1 MILNMQAQQKEID
14 LSKVVLVL
22 KENKKRIT
30 ISTGITTLIAIV
42 YCLIATPIFTAA
54 TILNPPKL
62 TDAGS
67 GASQMLS
74 GLAAIG
80 GGGGLLSQKTDAD
93 VTIAIMKTTAMK
105 DLVISK
111 FDLQKLLE
119 KKDIELTRRSLDD
132 KVKFIPD
139 MKSGFIEI
147 DVDDKDPTLAAA
159 LANYYVIALGQMV
172 SNISYG
178 KSTIKYQFFNQ
189 QLDKAESSLNI
200 AEEAVKQFALKNGII
215 AGQQVSIVANLATQL
230 QAQLVVAQA
239 QLQSMSLYAS
249 NDNPDYIE
257 LNSKIASYKNQLD
270 KLNNS
275 ASPDPIGVPAGLAPE
290 LAKQYGG
297 LMRDVMFRQE
307 VYKIIARQ
315 YEANRLDSV
324 SELTPVGIQVV
335 DPAVIPLYKSKP
347 KRANVIVGGF
357 MLGLIASSIY
367 FIVRNRKKFIVE
379 IEGKANN

>member
-1 MILNMQAQQKEID
+1 MQAQQKEID

-22 KENKKRIT
+22 KENKKRIA

-54 TILNPPKL
+54 TIINPPKL

-67 GASQMLS
+67 GAAQLIG
-74 GLAAIG
+74 GLAALG

-93 VTIAIMKTTAMK
+93 VTIAIMKTNAMK

-111 FDLQKLLE
+111 FDLQKLL
-119 KKDIELTRRSLDD
+119 KQKDIELTRRTLDG
-132 KVKFIPD
+132 KVNFIPD

-147 DVDDKDPTLAAA
+147 DVDDRDPKLAAS

-178 KSTIKYQFFNQ
+178 KSNIKYQFFNQ
-189 QLDKAESSLNI
+189 QLDKAESSLNN
-200 AEEAVKQFALKNGII
+200 AEEAVKQFALKNGIL

-239 QLQSMSLYAS
+239 QLQAMNLYAS
-249 NDNPDYIE
+249 PDNPDYIE
-257 LNSKIASYKNQLD
+257 LNSQIASYKGQLD

-290 LAKQYGG
+290 LAKQYAG

-347 KRANVIVGGF
+347 KRSKLVVGGLI
-357 MLGLIASSIY
+357 LGLISSSVY
-367 FIVRNRKKFIVE
+367 FILRNRKKIIVE
-379 IEGKANN
+379 IESEIKP

>member
-1 MILNMQAQQKEID
+1 MISNMQAQQQEID

-22 KENKKRIT
+22 KENKKRIA

-54 TILNPPKL
+54 TIINPPKL

-67 GASQMLS
+67 GAAQLIG
-74 GLAAIG
+74 GLAAL
-80 GGGGLLSQKTDAD
+80 GGGGLLNQKTDAD
-93 VTIAIMKTTAMK
+93 VTIAIMKTNAMK
-105 DLVISK
+105 DMIISK
-111 FDLQKLLE
+111 FDLQKLLK
-119 KKDIELTRRSLDD
+119 KKDIELTRRTLDS
-132 KVKFIPD
+132 KVKFTTD
-139 MKSGFIEI
+139 MKSGFVEI

-159 LANYYVIALGQMV
+159 VANYYVIALGQMV

-178 KSTIKYQFFNQ
+178 KSNIKYQFFNQ
-189 QLDKAESSLNI
+189 QLEKAESSLNT
-200 AEEAVKQFALKNGII
+200 AEEAVKQFALQNGII
-215 AGQQVSIVANLATQL
+215 AGQQVIIVANLATQL

-239 QLQSMSLYAS
+239 QLQAMSLYAS
-249 NDNPDYIE
+249 PDNPDYIE
-257 LNSKIASYKNQLD
+257 LNSQIASYKGQLD

-290 LAKQYGG
+290 LAKQYAG

-347 KRANVIVGGF
+347 KRLNILVGGF
-357 MLGLIASSIY
+357 MLGLIANSVY
-367 FIVRNRKKFIVE
+367 FILRNRKKIIVE
-379 IEGKANN
+379 INENK

>member
-1 MILNMQAQQKEID
+1 MQAQQKEID

-22 KENKKRIT
+22 KENKKRIA
-30 ISTGITTLIAIV
+30 ISTGVTTFIAIV

-54 TILNPPKL
+54 TIINPPKL

-67 GASQMLS
+67 GAAQLIG
-74 GLAAIG
+74 GLAALG
-80 GGGGLLSQKTDAD
+80 GGGGLYQKTDAD
-93 VTIAIMKTTAMK
+93 VTIAILNTGALKN
-105 DLVISK
+105 LVIQK
-111 FDLQKLLE
+111 FDLVKLF
-119 KKDIELTRRSLDD
+119 KQKDIELTRRNLAG

-139 MKSGFIEI
+139 MKSGFVEI
-147 DVDDKDPTLAAA
+147 DVDDKDPKLAAA

-178 KSTIKYQFFNQ
+178 KSNAKFQFFNQ

-200 AEEAVKQFALKNGII
+200 AEEAVKQFALQNGII
-215 AGQQVSIVANLATQL
+215 AGQQVNIVANLATQL

-239 QLQSMSLYAS
+239 QLQAMSLYAS
-249 NDNPDYIE
+249 PDNPDYIE
-257 LNSKIASYKNQLD
+257 LNSRIASYKGQLD

-290 LAKQYGG
+290 LAKQYAG

-335 DPAVIPLYKSKP
+335 DPAVVPLYKSKP
-347 KRANVIVGGF
+347 KRLKVVVGGF
-357 MLGLIASSIY
+357 MLGLMASSVY
-367 FIVRNRKKFIVE
+367 FILRNRKKIIVE
-379 IEGKANN
+379 VGNEKSVN

>member
-1 MILNMQAQQKEID
+1 MISNMQAQQKEID

-22 KENKKRIT
+22 KENKKRIA

-42 YCLIATPIFTAA
+42 YFLIATPIFTAT
-54 TILNPPKL
+54 TIINPPRL

-80 GGGGLLSQKTDAD
+80 GGGGFLNQKTDAD
-93 VTIAIMKTTAMK
+93 VAIAILNTGALKN
-105 DLVISK
+105 LVIKK
-111 FDLQKLLE
+111 FDLVKLL
-119 KKDIELTRRSLDD
+119 KQKDMELTRRSLAS

-139 MKSGFIEI
+139 MKSGFLEI
-147 DVDDKDPTLAAA
+147 DVDDKDPKLAAE

-178 KSTIKYQFFNQ
+178 KSNNKYQFFNQ
-189 QLDKAESSLNI
+189 QLVKAESSLNT

-215 AGQQVSIVANLATQL
+215 AGEQVNIVASLATQL

-239 QLQSMSLYAS
+239 QLQAMSLYAS
-249 NDNPDYIE
+249 PDNPDYIE
-257 LNSKIASYKNQLD
+257 LNSRIASYKGQLD
-270 KLNNS
+270 KLNNF

-290 LAKQYGG
+290 LAKQYAG

-335 DPAVIPLYKSKP
+335 DPAVVPLYKSKP
-347 KRANVIVGGF
+347 KRLNILVGGF
-357 MLGLIASSIY
+357 MFGLIASSVY
-367 FIVRNRKKFIVE
+367 FILRNRKKIIVE
-379 IEGKANN
+379 VGNK

>member
-1 MILNMQAQQKEID
+1 M
-14 LSKVVLVL
+14 
-22 KENKKRIT
+22 
-30 ISTGITTLIAIV
+30 
-42 YCLIATPIFTAA
+42 
-54 TILNPPKL
+54 
-62 TDAGS
+62 
-67 GASQMLS
+67 
-74 GLAAIG
+74 
-80 GGGGLLSQKTDAD
+80 SQKTDAD
-93 VTIAIMKTTAMK
+93 VTIAIMKTNAMK
-105 DLVISK
+105 DMIINK

-119 KKDIELTRRSLDD
+119 KKDIELTRRTLDG

-139 MKSGFIEI
+139 MKSGFVEI
-147 DVDDKDPTLAAA
+147 DVDDKDPKLAAA
-159 LANYYVIALGQMV
+159 IANYYVIALGQMI

-178 KSTIKYQFFNQ
+178 KSNIKYQFFNQ
-189 QLDKAESSLNI
+189 QLDKAESSLDI
-200 AEEAVKQFALKNGII
+200 AEEAVKQFALQNGII

-239 QLQSMSLYAS
+239 QLQAMSLYAS
-249 NDNPDYIE
+249 PDNPDYIE
-257 LNSKIASYKNQLD
+257 LSSRIASYKGQLD

-290 LAKQYGG
+290 LAKQYAG

-347 KRANVIVGGF
+347 KRLKVVVGGL
-357 MLGLIASSIY
+357 MLGLIASSVY
-367 FIVRNRKKFIVE
+367 FILRNRKKIIVE
-379 IEGKANN
+379 IESEIKP

>member
-1 MILNMQAQQKEID
+1 MQAQQKEID

-22 KENKKRIT
+22 KENKKLIA

-54 TILNPPKL
+54 TIINPPKL

-67 GASQMLS
+67 GAAQLIG
-74 GLAAIG
+74 GLAALG

-93 VTIAIMKTTAMK
+93 VTIAILNTGALK
-105 DLVISK
+105 DLVIQK
-111 FDLQKLLE
+111 FDLVKLF
-119 KKDIELTRRSLDD
+119 KQKDIELARRSLAG

-139 MKSGFIEI
+139 MKSGFVEI
-147 DVDDKDPTLAAA
+147 DVDDKDPKLAAA

-178 KSTIKYQFFNQ
+178 KSNAKFQFFNQ

-200 AEEAVKQFALKNGII
+200 AEEAVKQFALKNGIL

-230 QAQLVVAQA
+230 QAQIVVAQA
-239 QLQSMSLYAS
+239 QLQAMSLYAS
-249 NDNPDYIE
+249 PDNPDYIE
-257 LNSKIASYKNQLD
+257 LNSRIASYKGQLD

-290 LAKQYGG
+290 LAKQYAG

-347 KRANVIVGGF
+347 KRLKVVVGGL
-357 MLGLIASSIY
+357 MLGLIASSVY
-367 FIVRNRKKFIVE
+367 FILGNRKRIIVE
-379 IEGKANN
+379 VESKINN

>member
-1 MILNMQAQQKEID
+1 MISNMQAQQKEID

-22 KENKKRIT
+22 NENKKRIA

-54 TILNPPKL
+54 TIINPPKL

-67 GASQMLS
+67 DASQMLS
-74 GLAAIG
+74 GLAAI

-105 DLVISK
+105 DLVIRK

-119 KKDIELTRRSLDD
+119 KKDIELTRRTLDG

-147 DVDDKDPTLAAA
+147 DVDDKDPKLAAA

-178 KSTIKYQFFNQ
+178 KSNAKFQFFNQ
-189 QLDKAESSLNI
+189 QLDKAESSLNT
-200 AEEAVKQFALKNGII
+200 AEEAVNQFALQNGIL

-239 QLQSMSLYAS
+239 QLQAMSLYAS
-249 NDNPDYIE
+249 PDNPDYIE
-257 LNSKIASYKNQLD
+257 LNSQIASYKGQLD

-290 LAKQYGG
+290 LAKQYAG

-335 DPAVIPLYKSKP
+335 DPAVVPLYKSKP
-347 KRANVIVGGF
+347 KRLKVVVGGL
-357 MLGLIASSIY
+357 MLGLIASSVY
-367 FIVRNRKKFIVE
+367 FILRNRKKIIVE
-379 IEGKANN
+379 IESEIKP

>member
-1 MILNMQAQQKEID
+1 MQAQQKEID

-22 KENKKRIT
+22 KENKKRIA

-42 YCLIATPIFTAA
+42 YCLIATPIFTGA
-54 TILNPPKL
+54 TIINPPKL
-62 TDAGS
+62 TDAGL
-67 GASQMLS
+67 GAAQLIG
-74 GLAAIG
+74 GLAALG
-80 GGGGLLSQKTDAD
+80 GGGGLLNQKTDAD
-93 VTIAIMKTTAMK
+93 VTIAIMKTNAMK

-111 FDLQKLLE
+111 FDLQQLL
-119 KKDIELTRRSLDD
+119 KQKDIELTRRTLDG

-147 DVDDKDPTLAAA
+147 DVDDKDPKLAAA

-178 KSTIKYQFFNQ
+178 KSNAKFQFFNQ

-239 QLQSMSLYAS
+239 QLQAMSLYAS
-249 NDNPDYIE
+249 PDNPDYIE
-257 LNSKIASYKNQLD
+257 LNSQIASYKGQLD

-290 LAKQYGG
+290 LAKQYAG

-307 VYKIIARQ
+307 VYEIIARQ

-347 KRANVIVGGF
+347 KRLKVVVGGL
-357 MLGLIASSIY
+357 MLGLIASSVY
-367 FIVRNRKKFIVE
+367 FILRNRKKIIIEVE
-379 IEGKANN
+379 SKVNN

>member
-1 MILNMQAQQKEID
+1 MQAQQKEID

-22 KENKKRIT
+22 KENKKRIA
-30 ISTGITTLIAIV
+30 ISTGVTTFIAIV

-54 TILNPPKL
+54 TIINPPKL

-67 GASQMLS
+67 GAAQLIG
-74 GLAAIG
+74 GLAALG
-80 GGGGLLSQKTDAD
+80 GGGGFLSQKTDAD
-93 VTIAIMKTTAMK
+93 VTIAILNTGALKN
-105 DLVISK
+105 LVIQK
-111 FDLQKLLE
+111 FDLVKLF
-119 KKDIELTRRSLDD
+119 KQKDIELTRRNLAG

-139 MKSGFIEI
+139 MKSGFVEI
-147 DVDDKDPTLAAA
+147 DVDDKDPKLAAA

-178 KSTIKYQFFNQ
+178 KSNAKFQFFNQ
-189 QLDKAESSLNI
+189 QLDRAESSLNI
-200 AEEAVKQFALKNGII
+200 AEEAVKQFALQNGII
-215 AGQQVSIVANLATQL
+215 AGQQVNIVANLATQL

-239 QLQSMSLYAS
+239 QLQAMSLYAS
-249 NDNPDYIE
+249 PDNPDYIE
-257 LNSKIASYKNQLD
+257 LNSRIASYKGQLD

-290 LAKQYGG
+290 LAKQYAG

-335 DPAVIPLYKSKP
+335 DPAVVPLYKSKP
-347 KRANVIVGGF
+347 KRLKVVVGGF
-357 MLGLIASSIY
+357 MLGLMASSVY
-367 FIVRNRKKFIVE
+367 FILRNRKKIIVE
-379 IEGKANN
+379 VGNEKSVN

>member
-1 MILNMQAQQKEID
+1 MISNMQAQQKEID

-22 KENKKRIT
+22 KENKKRIA

-54 TILNPPKL
+54 TIINPPKL

-67 GASQMLS
+67 GAAQLIG
-74 GLAAIG
+74 GLAALG

-93 VTIAIMKTTAMK
+93 VTIAIMKTNAMK

-111 FDLQKLLE
+111 FDLQKLL
-119 KKDIELTRRSLDD
+119 KQKDIELTRRTLDG
-132 KVKFIPD
+132 KVNFIPD

-147 DVDDKDPTLAAA
+147 DVDDRDPKLAAS

-178 KSTIKYQFFNQ
+178 KSNIKYQFFNQ
-189 QLDKAESSLNI
+189 QLDKAESSLNN
-200 AEEAVKQFALKNGII
+200 AEEAVKQFALKNGIL

-239 QLQSMSLYAS
+239 QLQAMNLYAS
-249 NDNPDYIE
+249 PDNPDYIE
-257 LNSKIASYKNQLD
+257 LNSQIASYKGQLD

-290 LAKQYGG
+290 LAKQYAG

-347 KRANVIVGGF
+347 KRSKLVVGGLI
-357 MLGLIASSIY
+357 LGLISSSVY
-367 FIVRNRKKFIVE
+367 FILRNRKKIIVE
-379 IEGKANN
+379 IESEIKP

>member
-1 MILNMQAQQKEID
+1 MQAQQKEID

-22 KENKKRIT
+22 KENKKWIA

-54 TILNPPKL
+54 TIINPPKL

-67 GASQMLS
+67 GAAQLIG
-74 GLAAIG
+74 GLAALG

-93 VTIAIMKTTAMK
+93 VTIAIMKTNAMK

-111 FDLQKLLE
+111 FDLQKLL
-119 KKDIELTRRSLDD
+119 KQKDIELTRRTLDG
-132 KVKFIPD
+132 KVNFIPD

-147 DVDDKDPTLAAA
+147 DVDDRDPKLAAS

-178 KSTIKYQFFNQ
+178 KSNIKYQFFNQ
-189 QLDKAESSLNI
+189 QLDKAESSLNN
-200 AEEAVKQFALKNGII
+200 AEEAVKQFALKNGIL

-239 QLQSMSLYAS
+239 QLQAMNLYAS
-249 NDNPDYIE
+249 PDNPDYIE
-257 LNSKIASYKNQLD
+257 LNSQIASYKGQLD

-290 LAKQYGG
+290 LAKQYAG

-347 KRANVIVGGF
+347 KRSKLVVGGLI
-357 MLGLIASSIY
+357 LGLISSSVY
-367 FIVRNRKKFIVE
+367 FILRNRKKIIVE
-379 IEGKANN
+379 IESEIKP

>member
-1 MILNMQAQQKEID
+1 MQAQQKEID

-22 KENKKRIT
+22 KENKKRIA

-54 TILNPPKL
+54 TIINPPKL

-67 GASQMLS
+67 GAAQVIG
-74 GLAAIG
+74 GLVALG

-93 VTIAIMKTTAMK
+93 VTIAIMKTNAMK
-105 DLVISK
+105 DLVIRK
-111 FDLQKLLE
+111 FNLQKLLE
-119 KKDIELTRRSLDD
+119 KKDIELTRLTLDG

-147 DVDDKDPTLAAA
+147 DVDDKDPKLAAA
-159 LANYYVIALGQMV
+159 IANYYVIALGQMV

-178 KSTIKYQFFNQ
+178 KSNIKYQFFNQ
-189 QLDKAESSLNI
+189 QLEKAESSLNT

-215 AGQQVSIVANLATQL
+215 AGQQVIVVENLATQL

-239 QLQSMSLYAS
+239 QLQAMSLYAS
-249 NDNPDYIE
+249 PDNPDYIK
-257 LNSKIASYKNQLD
+257 LNSQIASYKGQLD

-290 LAKQYGG
+290 LAKQYAG

-347 KRANVIVGGF
+347 KRLFVIVGGF
-357 MLGLIASSIY
+357 MLGLIISSGY
-367 FIVRNRKKFIVE
+367 FIIRNRKKVIGGV
-379 IEGKANN
+379 

>member
-1 MILNMQAQQKEID
+1 MISNMQAQQKEID

-22 KENKKRIT
+22 KENKKRIA

-54 TILNPPKL
+54 TIINPPKL
-62 TDAGS
+62 SDAGS
-67 GASQMLS
+67 GAAHLIG
-74 GLAAIG
+74 GLAALG
-80 GGGGLLSQKTDAD
+80 GGGGFLSQKTDAD
-93 VTIAIMKTTAMK
+93 VSIAIMKTNAMK

-111 FDLQKLLE
+111 FDLQQLL
-119 KKDIELTRRSLDD
+119 KQKDIELTRRTLDG

-147 DVDDKDPTLAAA
+147 DVDDKDPKLAAA

-178 KSTIKYQFFNQ
+178 KSNIKYQFFNQ
-189 QLDKAESSLNI
+189 QLDKAESSLNT
-200 AEEAVKQFALKNGII
+200 AEEAVKQFALKNGIL

-239 QLQSMSLYAS
+239 QLQAMSLYAS
-249 NDNPDYIE
+249 PDNPDYIE
-257 LNSKIASYKNQLD
+257 LNSRIAGYKRQLD
-270 KLNNS
+270 KLNNT

-290 LAKQYGG
+290 LAKQYAG

-335 DPAVIPLYKSKP
+335 DPAVVPLYKSAP
-347 KRANVIVGGF
+347 KRLNIILKGL
-357 MLGLIASSIY
+357 MLGLIASSVY
-367 FIVRNRKKFIVE
+367 FILRNRKKIIVE
-379 IEGKANN
+379 IESEIKP

>member
-1 MILNMQAQQKEID
+1 MQAQQKEID

-22 KENKKRIT
+22 KENKKRIA

-54 TILNPPKL
+54 TIINPPKL
-62 TDAGS
+62 SDAGS
-67 GASQMLS
+67 GAAQLIG
-74 GLAAIG
+74 GLAALG
-80 GGGGLLSQKTDAD
+80 GGGGFLNQKTDAD
-93 VTIAIMKTTAMK
+93 VSIAIMKTNAMK

-119 KKDIELTRRSLDD
+119 KQDIELTRRTLDG

-147 DVDDKDPTLAAA
+147 DVDDKDPKLAAA

-178 KSTIKYQFFNQ
+178 KSNIKYQFFNQ
-189 QLDKAESSLNI
+189 QLDKAESSLNT
-200 AEEAVKQFALKNGII
+200 AEEAVKQFALQNGIL

-239 QLQSMSLYAS
+239 QLQAMSLYAS
-249 NDNPDYIE
+249 PDNPDYIE
-257 LNSKIASYKNQLD
+257 LNSRIASYKGQLD

-290 LAKQYGG
+290 LAKQYAG

-347 KRANVIVGGF
+347 KRLKVVVGGL
-357 MLGLIASSIY
+357 MLGLIASSVY
-367 FIVRNRKKFIVE
+367 FILRNRKKIIVE
-379 IEGKANN
+379 IESEIKP

>member
-1 MILNMQAQQKEID
+1 MISNMQAQQKEID

-22 KENKKRIT
+22 NENKKRIA

-54 TILNPPKL
+54 TIINPPKL

-105 DLVISK
+105 DMIISK

-119 KKDIELTRRSLDD
+119 KKDIELTRRTLDG

-159 LANYYVIALGQMV
+159 LANYYVIALGQMI

-178 KSTIKYQFFNQ
+178 KSNIKYQFFNQ

-200 AEEAVKQFALKNGII
+200 AEEAVKQFALQNGIL
-215 AGQQVSIVANLATQL
+215 AGEQVNIVANLATQL

-239 QLQSMSLYAS
+239 QLQAMSLYAS
-249 NDNPDYIE
+249 PDNPDYIE
-257 LNSKIASYKNQLD
+257 LNSRIASYKGQLD

-290 LAKQYGG
+290 LAKQYAG

-335 DPAVIPLYKSKP
+335 DPAVVPLYKSKP
-347 KRANVIVGGF
+347 KRLKVVVGGL
-357 MLGLIASSIY
+357 MLGLIASSVY
-367 FIVRNRKKFIVE
+367 FILRNRKKIIVE
-379 IEGKANN
+379 IESEIKP